1 MLIHLKFIRLLK
13 KFRGLFHLII
23 FIIKNMK
30 KYLLVLLLI
39 TSNILYSQSTCDS
52 LLVYDRVENWTW
64 FGLWSTPAN
73 TGYYT
78 NVSVSPNASAAII
91 GAGLGTSGVEQNTYV
106 LPNVAVNPNFQHIFR
121 FRLGSYRISSTAAS
135 SGVDGPDNV
144 DVRLSTN
151 NGVTY
156 FTEMRITGFGGAY
169 WNYNTN
175 ATASK
180 TANGTTLTTFS
191 PIAGG
196 DRTNT
201 GDGYSVIE
209 LRIPAGVSNIAINL
223 LCRVNAAGEEWWID
237 DMELIQMIP
246 RPNNPI
252 VTIPTV
258 DTSICF
264 GESIN
269 LTANSNIGTLEWFE
283 LASGGLAIATGNTF
297 TTPILNQ
304 NTSYWVQSNNAG
316 CLSNRTQTN
325 ILTENCLFP
334 LELIDFYGK
343 EYNNTVELFWETAN
357 EVNTDYFVIEKS
369 YDATE
374 WEQIGTTPAAGNYQY
389 NLAYNFTDEFP
400 KNGNNYYRLKQY
412 DADGSY
418 ETYHII
424 NVNVE
429 NADNPII
436 SHSNGILSLNGI
448 QSYHKY
454 KLISTNGIVISEQN
468 INANN
473 LSLETNYIPNGLY
486 ILLLMKSDNSF
497 ETYKLYIKN

>member
-1 MLIHLKFIRLLK
+1 
-13 KFRGLFHLII
+13 
-23 FIIKNMK
+23 MK
-30 KYLLVLLLI
+30 KYLLGLLLI
-39 TSNILYSQSTCDS
+39 TSNILYSQTCDS

-64 FGLWSTPAN
+64 FGLWNNITLPN
-73 TGYYT
+73 PTGYYT
-78 NVSVSPNASAAII
+78 NVFVSSNASAAII
-91 GAGLGTSGVEQNTYV
+91 GTGTGTSLIEQGTYV
-106 LPNVAVNPNFQHIFR
+106 LPNVVVNPSFEHRFR
-121 FRLGSYRISSTAAS
+121 FRLGSYRITSTGSA
-135 SGVDGPDNV
+135 SGVDGADYV
-144 DVRLSTN
+144 EVRLSINTT
-151 NGVTY
+151 TY
-156 FTEMRITGFGGAY
+156 TPEMRITGFSNAY

-180 TANGTTLTTFS
+180 IANGTLQTFS

-201 GDGYSVIE
+201 GDGYSIVE
-209 LRIPAGVSNIAINL
+209 LRIPAGTSNIAINL
-223 LCRVNAAGEEWWID
+223 LCRVNATGEEWWID
-237 DMELIQMIP
+237 DMELFQ
-246 RPNNPI
+246 I
-252 VTIPTV
+252 V
-258 DTSICF
+258 D
-264 GESIN
+264 
-269 LTANSNIGTLEWFE
+269 
-283 LASGGLAIATGNTF
+283 
-297 TTPILNQ
+297 
-304 NTSYWVQSNNAG
+304 
-316 CLSNRTQTN
+316 
-325 ILTENCLFP
+325 CLFP

-369 YDATE
+369 YDAIE

-389 NLAYNFTDEFP
+389 NLAYNFTDESP

-486 ILLLMKSDNSF
+486 ILLLMKSDSSF